1 MRHRPILIAVVA
13 ALACV
18 GALRAAEKT
27 NRKLSALER
36 EARAF
41 LETVTGLLQPLNT
54 VANQAAW
61 IAATEVS
68 PEHTAARA
76 AAEKAAAAV
85 TGSKLV
91 IERTRTYLA
100 KPSELSEFTLRQL
113 RKLQLAAAENPGTI
127 PEVVSQRIEA
137 EARQS
142 AVLDGYTFCLQPLA
156 GGKCGRPT
164 SANEIDQILRTS
176 RVLADRERAWL
187 ASKEIGR
194 PLKPGLLELQALR
207 NQIARAMGYSSF
219 FGLQVADY
227 GMTVDEMLALMNATL
242 EASKPLF
249 DGLHCF
255 AKHALA
261 DRFRRPVPKL
271 IPAPA

>member
-41 LETVTGLLQPLNT
+41 LGNRNWPVAAAHT

-61 IAATEVS
+61 IAATEVN

-85 TGSKLV
+85 TD
-91 IERTRTYLA
+91 
-100 KPSELSEFTLRQL
+100 PSWSSNGLGPTWPSRASCLSSLCASCASCNWPR
-113 RKLQLAAAENPGTI
+113 AENPGTI

-176 RVLADRERAWL
+176 RVLADRERAGWPLRRSAGHSSPACWSCKPCATRSRAPWATHRSL
-187 ASKEIGR
+187 ACR
-194 PLKPGLLELQALR
+194 WRTTA
-207 NQIARAMGYSSF
+207 
-219 FGLQVADY
+219 
-227 GMTVDEMLALMNATL
+227 
-242 EASKPLF
+242 
-249 DGLHCF
+249 
-255 AKHALA
+255 
-261 DRFRRPVPKL
+261 
-271 IPAPA
+271 

>member
-36 EARAF
+36 EARTF

-91 IERTRTYLA
+91 IERTRPTW
-100 KPSELSEFTLRQL
+100 PSRASCLSSLCASCASCNWPRP
-113 RKLQLAAAENPGTI
+113 KNPGTI

-142 AVLDGYTFCLQPLA
+142 AVLDGLHFLPATA
-156 GGKCGRPT
+156 GGREMRPPHLG
-164 SANEIDQILRTS
+164 Q
-176 RVLADRERAWL
+176 
-187 ASKEIGR
+187 
-194 PLKPGLLELQALR
+194 
-207 NQIARAMGYSSF
+207 
-219 FGLQVADY
+219 
-227 GMTVDEMLALMNATL
+227 
-242 EASKPLF
+242 
-249 DGLHCF
+249 
-255 AKHALA
+255 
-261 DRFRRPVPKL
+261 
-271 IPAPA
+271 